1 MSVKSD
7 SNKLLVFGVRV
18 VAFSFF
24 PLLWFL
30 SQAILFRE
38 ITNKIPRPLL
48 IFLAIVVGSTFIF
61 LLYAGMNRI
70 ISYAPKNYQ
79 EGLYGA
85 MFVGPAIFLRYPRRP
100 RERHSQHAASG
111 APRIHVARRQH
122 KLLSLARRNQ

>member
-79 EGLYGA
+79 EGLY
-85 MFVGPAIFLRYPRRP
+85 
-100 RERHSQHAASG
+100 
-111 APRIHVARRQH
+111 
-122 KLLSLARRNQ
+122 LSLIHI